1 MNKEDLNSFVKIG
14 LSWIVFGFGLML
26 ILSLIGI

>member
-1 MNKEDLNSFVKIG
+1 MNKEDLNSFVIIG